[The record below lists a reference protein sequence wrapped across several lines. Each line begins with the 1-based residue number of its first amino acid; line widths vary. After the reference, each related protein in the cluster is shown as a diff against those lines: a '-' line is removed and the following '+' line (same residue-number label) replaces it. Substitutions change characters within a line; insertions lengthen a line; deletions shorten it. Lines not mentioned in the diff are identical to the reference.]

1 MTVAY
6 DDVAFVNAVIVIVK
20 NMFRFDKKTKTD
32 KLTCHTGKMYN
43 LLSIGDLNYN
53 QKEISQHL
61 KFRNRLILVNDSD
74 VYEPF

>member
-1 MTVAY
+1 MT
-6 DDVAFVNAVIVIVK
+6 I
-20 NMFRFDKKTKTD
+20 KTKTD